1 MGTGVLALALGQW
14 PGSAPKLALLGEWL
28 CLANSAVFVAFCAM
42 YAARWLLFF
51 DEARR
56 IFGHA
61 TMSMFLGTL
70 PMALATLINGL
81 LRFGLPRWGAAAVL
95 PLAEALWW
103 LDVAMALACG
113 VAIPWLMFTRQRHRL
128 EQMTAVWLLPIVAA
142 EVAATSGGLLAPHLA
157 DATAGLTVLVTSYVL
172 WAYSV
177 PVALSLLGILL
188 LRLALHRLPPAPLAA
203 QTPVLMLTARDSLD
217 NKLAGFDSGAD
228 DYLIKPFAL
237 QEVEVRLNALSRRGK
252 GVHTV

>member
-1 MGTGVLALALGQW
+1 MSPPARSAVFASRPLAALAGPRDAVRQFTPNWFAAVMGTGVLALALGQW

-142 EVAATSGGLLAPHLA
+142 
-157 DATAGLTVLVTSYVL
+157 
-172 WAYSV
+172 
-177 PVALSLLGILL
+177 
-188 LRLALHRLPPAPLAA
+188 
-203 QTPVLMLTARDSLD
+203 
-217 NKLAGFDSGAD
+217 
-228 DYLIKPFAL
+228 
-237 QEVEVRLNALSRRGK
+237 
-252 GVHTV
+252 